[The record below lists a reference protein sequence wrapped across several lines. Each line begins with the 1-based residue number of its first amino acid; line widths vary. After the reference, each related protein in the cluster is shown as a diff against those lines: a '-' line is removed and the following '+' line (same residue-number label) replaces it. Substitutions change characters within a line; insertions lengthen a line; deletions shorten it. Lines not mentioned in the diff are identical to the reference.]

1 MPALLLI
8 LGLVFYFQNKILD
21 NFVHNAKRTN
31 SFNNPVIA
39 FYKRRREV
47 FFGYYWTVGES
58 KKNYQTKKIFNQNIK
73 TTKIINKI
81 KNKK

>member
-31 SFNNPVIA
+31 SFNNPAIA

-58 KKNYQTKKIFNQNIK
+58 KKNYQKKKFLIK
-73 TTKIINKI
+73 ISKLPKLSI
-81 KNKK
+81 K

>member
-31 SFNNPVIA
+31 SFNNPAIA
-39 FYKRRREV
+39 FYKREK
-47 FFGYYWTVGES
+47 FFLDIIGRWENQRKITK
-58 KKNYQTKKIFNQNIK
+58 KKNF
-73 TTKIINKI
+73 
-81 KNKK
+81 